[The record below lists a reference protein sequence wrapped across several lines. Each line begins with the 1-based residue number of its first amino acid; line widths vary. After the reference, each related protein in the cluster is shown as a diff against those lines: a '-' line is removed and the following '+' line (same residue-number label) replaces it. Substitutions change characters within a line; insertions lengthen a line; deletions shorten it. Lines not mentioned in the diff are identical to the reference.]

1 MVRGSGGEVRETS
14 DICGTISDQWAEDE
28 VKGGCEVRE
37 QSGGAKSVR
46 PLARQGACGLD
57 PSIRTLSKDAPGD
70 QGESQRTTGRFE
82 VPGVSMGLVSK
93 GGWQEWQQ
101 GRHRETERRSP
112 SPRFSL
118 SSQVST
124 ESL

>member
-46 PLARQGACGLD
+46 PLARQGACGPD

-70 QGESQRTTGRFE
+70 RGRVNGPLEDLSFQGCQWDWYQKGVGRNGGRVAIERQRGE
-82 VPGVSMGLVSK
+82 AP
-93 GGWQEWQQ
+93 
-101 GRHRETERRSP
+101 HPDSP
-112 SPRFSL
+112 
-118 SSQVST
+118 
-124 ESL
+124 